1 MNLHGLRLFH
11 AIVRYGG
18 VTRAAEELNIS
29 QPAVS
34 SQVKKFE
41 HELGIRLFISEG
53 RRLVLTDVGVQLK
66 EYAERLFL
74 LEQDVENFVQDMR
87 EGKKGI
93 IRLTATYL
101 PSNFL
106 LPGWIAKFK
115 QTHEDVELVVS
126 TTNTRM
132 AFDQLLRYEAE
143 IAVYGGSG
151 VTHQGIHW
159 DELFED
165 DMWFVVH
172 PAHPYADQEVDLA
185 QMVAEPFIMRE
196 EGSATRERLISLCSM
211 NNVAAPRIA
220 LQFNGLNE
228 TISAVKAGYGANFI
242 SSLVVKEDVREGRLS
257 RVYVRGIH
265 LKNKIAVC
273 TRAGEVLSPA
283 AQHLV
288 QLIRKEASRITGD
301 GNR

>member
-41 HELGIRLFISEG
+41 RELGIQLFVSEG
-53 RRLVLTDVGVQLK
+53 RRLVLTDAGVQLTG
-66 EYAERLFL
+66 YAERLFL
-74 LEQDVENFVQDMR
+74 LEQDVENFVQDFR
-87 EGKKGI
+87 EGKKGL

-106 LPGWIAKFK
+106 LPGWIARFK
-115 QTHEDVELVVS
+115 QMHEDVEIIVS
-126 TTNTRM
+126 TTNTRL

-151 VTHQGIHW
+151 ITHAGVQW
-159 DELFED
+159 DELFD
-165 DMWFVVH
+165 DEMWFVVH
-172 PAHPYADQEVDLA
+172 PDHPYAGKEIELHE
-185 QMVAEPFIMRE
+185 MMAEPFIMRE
-196 EGSATRERLISLCSM
+196 EGSATRERLVSLCTT
-211 NNVAAPRIA
+211 NNLTAPRIA

-242 SSLVVKEDVREGRLS
+242 SSLVVKDDVQQGRLA
-257 RVYVRGIH
+257 RVYVRGVQ
-265 LKNKIAVC
+265 LRNTVAVC

-288 QLIRKEASRITGD
+288 QLIRQEASLMK
-301 GNR
+301 